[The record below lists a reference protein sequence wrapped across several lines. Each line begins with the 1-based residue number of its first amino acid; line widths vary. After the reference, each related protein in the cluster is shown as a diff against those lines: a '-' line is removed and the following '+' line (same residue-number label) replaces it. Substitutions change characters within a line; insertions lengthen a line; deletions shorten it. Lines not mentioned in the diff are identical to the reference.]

1 MNELPGSAPSGGRIV
16 LIVVALV
23 AVVGAALW
31 LLDVGSIGSSDAAER
46 TAPETEVPPS
56 VSAMVPEINRAV
68 VGDCVAIVKGGVD
81 AELDVVECG
90 TPEARYT
97 IAHDDL
103 KVTEHCLD
111 GPYVEYSRIGFG
123 GWKLC
128 LMLNATVGEC
138 FMNSVGDGPTLADCA
153 AADLR
158 VTAVL
163 PDAADEGACPPQ
175 QAAGP
180 HFVYQDPPRTICV
193 DGI

>member
-1 MNELPGSAPSGGRIV
+1 
-16 LIVVALV
+16 
-23 AVVGAALW
+23 
-31 LLDVGSIGSSDAAER
+31 
-46 TAPETEVPPS
+46 
-56 VSAMVPEINRAV
+56 MVPEINRAV

-163 PDAADEGACPPQ
+163 PDAADERACPPQ